1 MYIFEHV
8 SIVLTLCALEEILNK
23 FKLVNTILVFF
34 LKVILWKE
42 KKKFKESI
50 KYIYANFCPQLW
62 EKSFYK
68 HKNDQTKFFFHLAT
82 PVIT

>member
-42 KKKFKESI
+42 KKSSKKVLNIYMQTSVHNCGKNLFTSI
-50 KYIYANFCPQLW
+50 RTIKQKNFFILL
-62 EKSFYK
+62 
-68 HKNDQTKFFFHLAT
+68 HL
-82 PVIT
+82 

>member
-34 LKVILWKE
+34 KGNSLE
-42 KKKFKESI
+42 RKKKVQR
-50 KYIYANFCPQLW
+50 KY
-62 EKSFYK
+62 
-68 HKNDQTKFFFHLAT
+68 
-82 PVIT
+82 

>member
-42 KKKFKESI
+42 KKVQR
-50 KYIYANFCPQLW
+50 KY
-62 EKSFYK
+62 
-68 HKNDQTKFFFHLAT
+68 
-82 PVIT
+82 

>member
-34 LKVILWKE
+34 FKGNSLE
-42 KKKFKESI
+42 RKKKVQR
-50 KYIYANFCPQLW
+50 KY
-62 EKSFYK
+62 
-68 HKNDQTKFFFHLAT
+68 
-82 PVIT
+82 

>member
-1 MYIFEHV
+1 MYIFEH
-8 SIVLTLCALEEILNK
+8 VLTLCALEEILNK
-23 FKLVNTILVFF
+23 FKLVNTILVCFF
-34 LKVILWKE
+34 KGNSLE
-42 KKKFKESI
+42 RKKKFKESI

-68 HKNDQTKFFFHLAT
+68 HKYDQTKKNFHLAT